1 MSSPERRLAIA
12 ICLALAA
19 FGPACAEV
27 FALPAGSESFDPP
40 AEYQLW
46 WSMTESCSGLRGSLS
61 DIDWFVV
68 PGVETLPESQNQY
81 AGEWFE
87 HGNRIVLAGNSEFD
101 GGLVRH
107 EMLHALVRASNHP
120 RMQFLE
126 RCAGYVFCA
135 SECTRDAEPAPVPP
149 VGTPVVSPNT
159 LEIGIELQPAPVN
172 PSNFGGYFTFI
183 VTAHNPA
190 NHAVITDLSP
200 PPGNRGISFSYVLI
214 TDAHLL
220 TGSNFTVAYDSEE
233 TYFRAG
239 ETKRAVF
246 DLFVGEYLRG
256 GLGPGS
262 YTAYGYF
269 GNAIS
274 SSPTMFVISP

>member
-1 MSSPERRLAIA
+1 MSSPERRLATA
-12 ICLALAA
+12 VCLALVILAA
-19 FGPACAEV
+19 ACTEV
-27 FALPAGSESFDPP
+27 LALPDGSERFDPP

-46 WSMTESCSGLRGSLS
+46 WNMTKSCSGLGGSLS
-61 DIDWFVV
+61 DVNWFVV
-68 PGVETLPESQNQY
+68 PGAETLDGARHEI

-87 HGNRIVLAGNSEFD
+87 QGNRIVVAGNSQFD

-107 EMLHALVRASNHP
+107 EMLHALVGATNHP
-120 RMQFLE
+120 RVQFLE

-135 SECTRDAEPAPVPP
+135 NECIRDAGPAPVPP
-149 VGTPVVSPNT
+149 DGTPVVSPNT

-172 PSNFGGYFTFI
+172 PSDFEGYFTFI

-200 PPGNRGISFSYVLI
+200 PPGMRGISFSYVLI

-220 TGSNFTVAYDSEE
+220 TGSNFNFAYDREE

-246 DLFVGEYLRG
+246 DMFVGDYLRG

-262 YTAYGYF
+262 YAAYGYF

-274 SSPTMFVISP
+274 SPATFVILP